1 MQSYS
6 IPRIVNL
13 IFAVVILSLLG
24 CSNSEDT
31 NLDKSIENTFTK
43 ANKTSQAKFTAVS
56 SETSIEFY
64 PCSNSSTQSMQ
75 EQTWCEAK
83 KIFQQS
89 PDANSASFD
98 SYVFGYRLGINQAR
112 LARDRKFTIDTE
124 SNKNINLEVAENGFN
139 TGYDT
144 VAEAMGVIEYTANES
159 LEEEDQNYQSLWNE
173 AADFYQS
180 SGFSNSNPFI
190 KQSYI
195 SGFMAGSKIA
205 VSQDA
210 SMASIM
216 DPEATQDIASG
227 PLFSNPKNISTQ
239 TLKAFEQGINTGH
252 QAMLDQI
259 RQSLEKFTK
268 QMFENFGDGENA
280 GDGQDANL
288 GDMNDILEQLK
299 QLDQQGSN
307 QSNS

>member
-6 IPRIVNL
+6 ISRIVNL
-13 IFAVVILSLLG
+13 IFVVVILSLLG

-31 NLDKSIENTFTK
+31 TLDKSTENPFTK
-43 ANKTSQAKFTAVS
+43 ANKTNQEKFTAVS
-56 SETSIEFY
+56 SETSMEFY
-64 PCSNSSTQSMQ
+64 PCSNSSVQSMQ

-83 KIFQQS
+83 KMFQQS
-89 PDANSASFD
+89 SDANSTSFD

-112 LARDRKFTIDTE
+112 LARDRKFAIDTE
-124 SNKNINLEVAENGFN
+124 LNKNINLEVAENGFN
-139 TGYDT
+139 AGYDT
-144 VAEAMGVIEYTANES
+144 VAEAMGVVEYTANES
-159 LEEEDQNYQSLWNE
+159 LEEEQNYQTLWNE

-180 SGFSNSNPFI
+180 SGFSTSNPFI

-216 DPEATQDIASG
+216 DPEAPQDVASG
-227 PLFSNPKNISTQ
+227 PLFSNPTNINTQ
-239 TLKAFEQGINTGH
+239 AVKAFEQGVNTGH

-268 QMFENFGDGENA
+268 QMFENFGDGQN
-280 GDGQDANL
+280 GDDGQDANL
-288 GDMNDILEQLK
+288 GDMNEILEQLK

-307 QSNS
+307 NSNS

>member
-6 IPRIVNL
+6 IPRIVNV
-13 IFAVVILSLLG
+13 IFAIVVLSLLG

-31 NLDKSIENTFTK
+31 ILDKSTENISAKSNQTNQDRFTVV
-43 ANKTSQAKFTAVS
+43 N
-56 SETSIEFY
+56 SESLTEFY
-64 PCSNSSTQSMQ
+64 PCNNSNIQSMQ

-83 KIFQQS
+83 KMFQKS
-89 PDANSASFD
+89 TDADSTSFD

-112 LARDRKFTIDTE
+112 LARDRKFIIDTE

-144 VAEAMGVIEYTANES
+144 VAEVMGVIEYTPNES
-159 LEEEDQNYQSLWNE
+159 LGEEQNYQSLWNE
-173 AADFYQS
+173 ASDFYQS

-205 VSQDA
+205 VSQDS

-216 DPEATQDIASG
+216 DPEASQDIASG
-227 PLFSNPKNISTQ
+227 PLFTNPKNINVQ

-268 QMFENFGDGENA
+268 QMFEGFGDGQNV
-280 GDGQDANL
+280 GDGQGAGL
-288 GDMNDILEQLK
+288 GDMTEILEQLK
-299 QLDQQGSN
+299 QLEQQGN
-307 QSNS
+307 DQSNS